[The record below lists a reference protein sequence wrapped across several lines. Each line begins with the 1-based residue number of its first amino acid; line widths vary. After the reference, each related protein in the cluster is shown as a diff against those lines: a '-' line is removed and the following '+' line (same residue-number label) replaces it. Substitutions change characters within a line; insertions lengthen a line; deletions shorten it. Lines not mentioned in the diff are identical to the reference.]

1 MSRIAASL
9 AVFATLGMTAAA
21 LAETATP
28 PAATEQ
34 AKGEEEKDGNRL
46 ICRRVEVTGSLVKR
60 GRVCRTADEWNRIA
74 EHGNYNARK
83 MVDDSTSR
91 QGGN

>member
-1 MSRIAASL
+1 MSRFVASL

-21 LAETATP
+21 LAQTASP
-28 PAATEQ
+28 PATEQ
-34 AKGEEEKDGNRL
+34 AKSEEEKDGNR
-46 ICRRVEVTGSLVKR
+46 IVCRRIEVTGSLVKR
-60 GRVCRTADEWNRIA
+60 GRVCRTQDEWNRIA
-74 EHGNYNARK
+74 ENGNYNARK

>member
-1 MSRIAASL
+1 MSRVAASL

-21 LAETATP
+21 LAQTAP
-28 PAATEQ
+28 QAPATEQ
-34 AKGEEEKDGNRL
+34 AASEEEKDGSRI

-74 EHGNYNARK
+74 ENGNYNARK
-83 MVDDSTSR
+83 MVDDSTAR